1 MDRIRFM
8 QSIIR
13 NDRSM
18 KDDIVDFFDH
28 EMFLY
33 EIVGSVNNTTTVIE
47 HKPKKISFQIDASE
61 DDIYNIT
68 NRISNVNKVVEYDIP
83 LGVSYSIIS
92 NKSIQ
97 IDIKTE

>member
-33 EIVGSVNNTTTVIE
+33 ELVGSINNTTTVIG
-47 HKPKKISFQIDASE
+47 HNPKKISFQIDASE
-61 DDIYNIT
+61 DDIYDIT
-68 NRISNVNKVVEYDIP
+68 NRISNVNKVVEYGIP
-83 LGVSYSIIS
+83 LGLSYSIIS
-92 NKSIQ
+92 DKSIQ
-97 IDIKTE
+97 IDIKTK